1 MIRTRR
7 FVFLCV
13 VLLLA
18 ISGVLLASVN
28 DNNGKEWRQLTET
41 VGLSWNQVAQACPQ
55 RDGIAPCTGLA
66 GGADLTGWVWATDA
80 QVTTLFSNFEPA
92 ILTSP
97 TVSGMAQF
105 FTASNFFSSFRPTRS
120 IALDYFASQSAAG
133 WTSSYDQPSGL
144 AGFARVGM
152 GNTPVSI
159 NGEFSVGLRVSPDEV
174 DSARGVFLWRDT
186 GLNSGAALA
195 YDDAGVVASPAG
207 GIAVA
212 NVLDNDW
219 LAGARPT
226 TATAELI
233 QVSSTHPGITLNVA
247 DGSVGV
253 AGAQAGTYTLVYQL
267 CQPSN
272 PANCDSANVTVTVK
286 PYVIDA
292 ADDAGTQSPST
303 GGIAIA
309 NVLTNDRL
317 GVMPAT
323 AANVTLSLVSSAN
336 PGVTL
341 DTSDGSV
348 DVAQGT
354 PFGTFALVYRI
365 CETANPTNCD
375 TATAMV
381 TVKPNDI
388 LAVNDQVRAS
398 SKTGGTVIASVL
410 SNDWFAGSRAT
421 TAKVLLSLV
430 SLTPASKGISL
441 DLSDGSVDVLPKTD
455 SGLYRLVYQI
465 CEIASLTNCSQ
476 ATASIDLSG
485 K

>member
-1 MIRTRR
+1 MIRRRR
-7 FVFLCV
+7 FVFLWV

-18 ISGVLLASVN
+18 ISGALLASVN

-41 VGLSWNQVAQACPQ
+41 VGLSWNQVGQACPQ
-55 RDGIAPCTGLA
+55 RDGISPCTGIA
-66 GGADLTGWVWATDA
+66 GGVDLTGWVWATDA
-80 QVTTLFSNFEPA
+80 QVTRLFSYFEPA

-105 FTASNFFSSFRPTRS
+105 FTASNFFSSFRPTQS
-120 IALDYFASQSAAG
+120 VALDYFAFQNAAG
-133 WTSSYDQPSGL
+133 WTSSFDEPASL

-159 NGEFSVGLRVSPDEV
+159 NGEFSVGLRINPNEV
-174 DSARGVFLWRDT
+174 DFARGVFLWRDT

-195 YDDAGVVASPAG
+195 YDDAGMVASPAG

-226 TATAELI
+226 TGTAELT
-233 QVSSTHPGITLNVA
+233 QVSSTHPGVALNVF

-253 AGAQAGTYTLVYQL
+253 AGAQAGTYTLVYQI
-267 CQPSN
+267 CPRSN
-272 PANCDSANVTVTVK
+272 PANCDLASVTVTGK

-292 ADDAGTQSPST
+292 A
-303 GGIAIA
+303 
-309 NVLTNDRL
+309 NDRL
-317 GVMPAT
+317 GAMPAT
-323 AANVTLSLVSSAN
+323 VANVTLSLVSSAN

-341 DTSDGSV
+341 DSSDGSV

-365 CETANPTNCD
+365 CETANPANCD
-375 TATAMV
+375 SATAAV
-381 TVKPNDI
+381 TVKPYDI
-388 LAVNDQVRAS
+388 VAVNNQVRAS
-398 SKTGGTVIASVL
+398 SKSGGTVIASVL

-421 TAKVLLSLV
+421 TATVRLSLV

-455 SGLYRLVYQI
+455 SGLYKLVYQI
-465 CEIASLTNCSQ
+465 CEIASPTNCSQ